1 MYLLVSYRFV
11 WKQYN
16 LRQSKIGLNLV
27 II

>member
-11 WKQYN
+11 SKQYN
-16 LRQSKIGLNLV
+16 LRQSKTGLNFV